1 MKKKGTLGKSL
12 IKDRFK
18 RENVRADRDSPKEMN
33 SVTQETDLEAF
44 LNSAILA
51 DQDFTATKLNFDH
64 SINIQSA
71 SLDTRAKTKLHQK
84 YKSALKI
91 PRRPAWTAEMTKEQL
106 LDIENKSFLEWR
118 RDLATLEEVSDD
130 LLLTPFEKNLNIWR
144 QLWRTIERSAL
155 LVEIVDARNPN
166 LFMCSDLL
174 DYITDSGK
182 KHMLLI
188 NKADLLS
195 FDQRKAWGEYLKNQG
210 IDFIFFSAAW
220 CQMELLEDEF
230 KGKFFLLSKRQC

>member
-1 MKKKGTLGKSL
+1 MKKKQSSLGKSL

-18 RENVRADRDSPKEMN
+18 RDTVGRDKDMPREMN

-64 SINIQSA
+64 SINIQTTALNSNA
-71 SLDTRAKTKLHQK
+71 RIQLHQK
-84 YKSALKI
+84 YKPCLKV
-91 PRRPAWTAEMTKEQL
+91 PRRPAWNAEMTKEEL
-106 LDIENKSFLEWR
+106 LDLENKSFLEWR
-118 RDLATLEEVSDD
+118 RELAVLEEVSDD
-130 LLLTPFEKNLNIWR
+130 LILTPFEKNLNIWR

-166 LFMCSDLL
+166 LFMSSDLHE
-174 DYITDSGK
+174 YITSSGK
-182 KHMLLI
+182 EHVLLI

-195 FDQRKAWGEYLKNQG
+195 FDQRAAWGKYLKMKG
-210 IDFIFFSAAW
+210 IHFIFFSAAW
-220 CQMELLEDEF
+220 CQMELLADEF
-230 KGKFFLLSKRQC
+230 KGSFFK

>member
-1 MKKKGTLGKSL
+1 MKKKGELGKSL

-18 RENVRADRDSPKEMN
+18 RNNLKPDRESPKEMN
-33 SVTQETDLEAF
+33 SVTQETDLQSF

-64 SINIQSA
+64 SINIKSA
-71 SLDTRAKTKLHQK
+71 ALDLKAKTKLHQT
-84 YKSALKI
+84 YKGCLKI
-91 PRRPAWTAEMTKEQL
+91 PRRPEWTADMTKEEL
-106 LDIENKSFLEWR
+106 IDLENKSFLEWR
-118 RDLATLEEVSDD
+118 RDLAVLEEVSDD
-130 LLLTPFEKNLNIWR
+130 LILTPFEKNLNIWR

-174 DYITDSGK
+174 EYIASSSK

-195 FDQRKAWGEYLKNQG
+195 FDQRKAWGKYFKEQG

-230 KGKFFLLSKRQC
+230 TGKKILV